1 MLMGFKFNNK
11 ELDSESLLKMR
22 NYILK
27 ALKKQEHNKLMLPLG
42 DFALMDLKNVTLQ
55 FKNH

>member
-27 ALKKQEHNKLMLPLG
+27 ALKKIG
-42 DFALMDLKNVTLQ
+42 A
-55 FKNH
+55 